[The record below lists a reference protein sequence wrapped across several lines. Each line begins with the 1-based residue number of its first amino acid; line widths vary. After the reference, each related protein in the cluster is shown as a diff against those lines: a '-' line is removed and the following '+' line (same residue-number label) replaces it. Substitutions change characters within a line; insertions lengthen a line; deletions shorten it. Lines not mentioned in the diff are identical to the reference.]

1 MKKLLSFGLV
11 LLLGIG
17 LLCGCGKNV
26 TPTDNPG
33 QPSSEGTKAST
44 TASGD
49 ADTDY
54 FTWDEDTITGLTDIG
69 KEQTELIIPDTAK
82 SIGMSAF
89 LGDTNLI
96 KVSLGVGLEE
106 IGEGAFY
113 MCKSLT
119 EVSFPDSLKKIDSSA
134 FYFCESLVTVN
145 FSDSGGLVE
154 IGDNAF
160 AMCKILEKIEL
171 PEGLTILGK
180 SAFYPCIKINS
191 VYLPVS
197 LENIPANVFGLKTDA
212 IVYVKEGSWAD
223 LHYSEFAP
231 NFAYSEDPMYV
242 KSYY

>member
-11 LLLGIG
+11 ILLGIG
-17 LLCGCGKNV
+17 LLGGCGKNV
-26 TPTDNPG
+26 TPSENSG
-33 QPSSEGTKAST
+33 QPSSEGTKDSA
-44 TASGD
+44 AANGEAD
-49 ADTDY
+49 ADY
-54 FTWDEDTITGLTDIG
+54 FKWDGDTITGLTDIG

-89 LGDTNLI
+89 LGDTNLTS
-96 KVSLGVGLEE
+96 VSLGTGLEE

-113 MCKSLT
+113 MCKNLT
-119 EVSFPDSLKKIDSSA
+119 EVSFPDSLKKIDSNA

-145 FSDSGGLVE
+145 FSGSEGLVE
-154 IGDNAF
+154 IGDDAF

-171 PEGLTILGK
+171 PEGLTSLGK
-180 SAFYPCIKINS
+180 SAFYPCTKMNS
-191 VYLPVS
+191 VYLPAS